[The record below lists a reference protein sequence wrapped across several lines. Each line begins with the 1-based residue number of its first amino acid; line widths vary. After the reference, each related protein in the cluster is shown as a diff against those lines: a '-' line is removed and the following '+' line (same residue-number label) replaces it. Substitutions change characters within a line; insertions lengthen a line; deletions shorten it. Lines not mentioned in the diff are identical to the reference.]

1 MELSFSIVSQI
12 IIFVNTS
19 YVNLIRL
26 QENSSTFS
34 VRATT
39 VARMATSTIAPLM
52 ATGGLL
58 LLVLLRTVTTWLR
71 TRRMSALRIT
81 ITAGTV
87 LPFAV
92 WYGRDESGRNLFL
105 SRSPTTS

>member
-1 MELSFSIVSQI
+1 MTARIDLPIALI
-12 IIFVNTS
+12 IDF
-19 YVNLIRL
+19 
-26 QENSSTFS
+26 STFS

-39 VARMATSTIAPLM
+39 IARMATSSGASQM
-52 ATGGLL
+52 ASGGLL
-58 LLVLLRTVTTWLR
+58 LLALLRTVTTWLR

-92 WYGRDESGRNLFL
+92 WYGRGER
-105 SRSPTTS
+105 